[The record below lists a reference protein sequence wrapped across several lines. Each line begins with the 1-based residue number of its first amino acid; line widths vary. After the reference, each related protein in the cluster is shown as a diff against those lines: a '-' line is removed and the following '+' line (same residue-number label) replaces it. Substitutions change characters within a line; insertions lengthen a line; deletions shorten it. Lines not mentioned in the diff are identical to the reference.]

1 MGRAEVAHYGFA
13 VVHAT
18 YFNVMHLCRIYFLGG
33 EIFVFGKNEPTMAR
47 GGPTMPIFGPRGPPT
62 MQQRGPTPKA
72 EYAGGGLRA

>member
-47 GGPTMPIFGPRGPPT
+47 GGADNAHIRPQGPADNATEGADT
-62 MQQRGPTPKA
+62 
-72 EYAGGGLRA
+72 